1 MVLVTDP
8 YFNEPGYESSATTA
22 KGKKASAEYNA
33 QIRLGTA
40 THALL
45 SQLRRPDPV
54 FGEAIRVHYS
64 HQQERVKG
72 LLQQWVREAQ
82 SATKQQLQEV
92 VKQVQQELSK
102 LPAPVEPPQ
111 QQQQQQ
117 ATQPVSREEQPA
129 GRRRRTA
136 AARQQEQGTGGALPA
151 PVIDLT

>member
-54 FGEAIRVHYS
+54 FGEAIRVHYT

-72 LLQQWVREAQ
+72 LLQLWVREAQ

-111 QQQQQQ
+111 QQQQQT
-117 ATQPVSREEQPA
+117 AQPVSREEQPA

-136 AARQQEQGTGGALPA
+136 AARQHKQGAGGASPA